1 MFPEDSSNYAQM
13 ILDNSTDAIVLM
25 GLDYSVLA
33 FNQNLKDTI
42 LAYSGKTIN
51 IGDDYREFVTAGDKD
66 VFFELFQKALMG
78 QSIITERIASINS
91 ISIWFEYKL
100 NPTYDKDKKL
110 MGVCLR
116 GKNIDARK
124 KMEIALSES
133 EQKFRNLIESA
144 PNAILIVDREGKII
158 HCNLETEN
166 TFGFPREELVNQPVE
181 LLVPMHH
188 RKGHDRLLEGYFQ
201 APRPMRIGKNQV
213 TSAVKKDGTEIQVE
227 VSLNSFVVNQT
238 NYVSAIIV
246 DITEKVLADNKIQK
260 QIFELK
266 EIARIQS
273 HEIRSPLANILGLIN
288 LLDSGTTSE
297 TTNEIYSYLKKS
309 AKELDHLVNDIVKRT
324 ANSLLEESEK
334 R

>member
-33 FNQNLKDTI
+33 FNQNLKETI
-42 LAYSGKTIN
+42 LAYSGKTIK
-51 IGDDYREFVTAGDKD
+51 IGDDYREFVTAGDKE
-66 VFFELFQKALMG
+66 VFFELFQKSLLG
-78 QSIITERIASINS
+78 QSVTIERIASINA
-91 ISIWFEYKL
+91 ISIWFEYKM

-116 GKNIDARK
+116 GKNIDVRK

-166 TFGFPREELVNQPVE
+166 TFGFSREELTNQPVE

-201 APRPMRIGKNQV
+201 APKPMRIGKNQV

-288 LLDSGTTSE
+288 LLESGLATD
-297 TTNEIYSYLKKS
+297 TTNEIYTYLKQS
-309 AKELDHLVNDIVKRT
+309 AKELDNLVCEIVNRT
-324 ANSLLEESEK
+324 AVSLQEEKEK
-334 R
+334 L